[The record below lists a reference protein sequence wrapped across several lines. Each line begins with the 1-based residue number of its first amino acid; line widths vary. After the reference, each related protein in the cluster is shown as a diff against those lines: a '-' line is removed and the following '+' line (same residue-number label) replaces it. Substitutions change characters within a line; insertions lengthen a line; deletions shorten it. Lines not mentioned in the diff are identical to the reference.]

1 MLKIFKS
8 GQNAWNYSK
17 RAMNYPLVLK
27 LSETKLTGRYDD
39 KTSPRGKFITHLKGL
54 KTLFVFK
61 TSTKGGSAKIYYE
74 TKDENIIKNAIR
86 KAMNP

>member
-1 MLKIFKS
+1 MLKIFES

-17 RAMNYPLVLK
+17 RVMNYPVALK
-27 LSETKLTGRYDD
+27 LSKTKLMGRYDD
-39 KTSPRGKFITHLKGL
+39 KTTPRGKFITHLKGL

-74 TKDENIIKNAIR
+74 AKDESIIKNAIR
-86 KAMNP
+86 KAVNL